1 MTSLRQCRMI
11 DICCVILSRFR
22 FHPEPLRLKNGPL
35 FNSYV
40 SARGWARQMLN
51 QGLASFAKSKPV
63 GRRGR
68 KATGQKTHLTA
79 GLPGGG
85 SAAFQNGFAPPDSGY
100 RRRVPGSP
108 CDGDIRES
116 GRPRRFVDSAH
127 HERRWNRADG
137 SRLVQGLL
145 RNHEFPVP
153 RLDVHFRRIA
163 DRKPQPWSDGDRYA
177 HRTHDRHAVLRG
189 RHGRG
194 RGG

>member
-1 MTSLRQCRMI
+1 STSAASSCP
-11 DICCVILSRFR
+11 DSGSIL
-22 FHPEPLRLKNGPL
+22 EPRPLKNRQL
-35 FNSYV
+35 FESYI
-40 SARGWARQMLN
+40 SALGWARQMLN
-51 QGLASFAKSKPV
+51 QGLASFVKSKPV
-63 GRRGR
+63 VRRGR

-108 CDGDIRES
+108 RDGDIRES

-137 SRLVQGLL
+137 SRLVQDLL

-163 DRKPQPWSDGDRYA
+163 DRKPQRWSDGDR
-177 HRTHDRHAVLRG
+177 HPHGTHDWHA
-189 RHGRG
+189 
-194 RGG
+194 

>member
-11 DICCVILSRFR
+11 DICRVILSRFR
-22 FHPEPLRLKNGPL
+22 FHPEPLPLKNGPL
-35 FNSYV
+35 FDSYI
-40 SARGWARQMLN
+40 SALGWARQMLN
-51 QGLASFAKSKPV
+51 QGLASFDKSKPV
-63 GRRGR
+63 VRRGR

-100 RRRVPGSP
+100 RHRVPDGP
-108 CDGDIRES
+108 RDGDIRES
-116 GRPRRFVDSAH
+116 GRPRRFMDSAH

-145 RNHEFPVP
+145 RTRESPVP

-163 DRKPQPWSDGDRYA
+163 DRIPRPWSDGERDA
-177 HRTHDRHAVLRG
+177 HGTHDRHAILRG
-189 RHGRG
+189 HDGRGHGR
-194 RGG
+194 